1 MASVLLKS
9 GDNYAIC
16 RFDDRASDP
25 DVVQEYLVGQTG
37 TKARVHI
44 TRDGR
49 YIIREPPL
57 TVRAEAAYTRLMQ
70 NIHHSFTYQDIS
82 SDDVIPLLKR
92 TLEEESKATNDFEVW
107 RREKESVEYYL
118 VRDVAGYAELDVLI
132 RDPHIEDILC
142 LHWNRPVAVVHRE
155 HPHHTLLG
163 TNVTFQ
169 TESAL
174 ERLIQRISQKYGEP
188 PSETRPMTSF
198 SDERGIRY
206 TFTGN
211 RKITPDSPTVSI
223 RKPSVSAVTIYH
235 LLQSGLLSALAAS
248 YLWCIMDLKG
258 FGLVIG
264 APSAGKTTMIN
275 AIFTMSNPNW
285 HYFTIEDVLE
295 LKVPHQ
301 YVSRHQT
308 TTNSSLHGEQGAS
321 ATPGGNG
328 SAGAAAGFGVFDL
341 CRLSM
346 RFRPDFVVVG
356 EILGQEADGLF
367 QAAAS
372 GSGCMCSFH
381 ASSAEHALTRLEAPP
396 ISLSKSQT
404 SLLTYILHMS
414 WVLHDNKRQRKLISI
429 TEIAPGGQDGGPV
442 TGASCAAGTG
452 TTYNNNS
459 DTKMLNTLFWYD
471 PEQNRVMPDSLDEI
485 IEKSTVLPR
494 MKVMLG
500 VDDIRHD
507 MERRMHILERIRDN
521 NITGVQEIHGEINTF
536 YHAD

>member
-1 MASVLLKS
+1 MLTN

-16 RFDDRASDP
+16 RFDDQTSDP
-25 DVVQEYLVGQTG
+25 DVVQEYVVGQAG
-37 TKARVHI
+37 AKARVFI

-57 TVRAEAAYTRLMQ
+57 TMRAEAAYRRLMQ
-70 NIHHSFTYQDIS
+70 NIHHSFTYRSIS
-82 SDDVIPLLKR
+82 SNDVIPLLKR
-92 TLEEESKATNDFEVW
+92 MLEEESKATNDFEVW
-107 RREKESVEYYL
+107 RREKEAVEYYL
-118 VRDVAGYAELDVLI
+118 VRDIAGYAELDVLI

-155 HPHHTLLG
+155 HPHHTLLS

-174 ERLIQRISQKYGEP
+174 ERLIQRISQRYGEP

-223 RKPSVSAVTIYH
+223 RKPSVSAVTICH
-235 LLQSGLLSALAAS
+235 LLQSGLLSVLAAS

-321 ATPGGNG
+321 ATTSGGSG
-328 SAGAAAGFGVFDL
+328 GAGGAAGFGVFDL

-356 EILGQEADGLF
+356 EILGREADGLF

-404 SLLTYILHMS
+404 NLLTYILHMS

-429 TEIAPGGQDGGPV
+429 TEVSTGQDGGPA

-452 TTYNNNS
+452 TTTNNS
-459 DTKMLNTLFWYD
+459 NPDSQKALNTLFWYD

-485 IEKSTVLPR
+485 IERSAVLPR

-500 VDDIRHD
+500 VDDIRCD
-507 MERRMHILERIRDN
+507 MERRMGILERIRDD
-521 NITGVQEIHGEINTF
+521 NITEVSRIHDAINGF
-536 YHAD
+536 YHSDP